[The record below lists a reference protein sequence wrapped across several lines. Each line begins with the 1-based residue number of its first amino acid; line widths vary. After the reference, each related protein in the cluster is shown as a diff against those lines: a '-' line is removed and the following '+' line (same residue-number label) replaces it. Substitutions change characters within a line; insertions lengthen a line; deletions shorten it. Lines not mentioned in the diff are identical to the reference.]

1 MSRRNLLLR
10 FSLVSLLLLMAPA
23 LFAQQTGSV
32 TGTVTTDGQPL
43 PGVTVEARSSVL
55 PQPRITVTAANGDY
69 RWPQL
74 PPGRYSIVFSL
85 AGMQT
90 VTRGVNVNL
99 NQDSVV
105 TVALGVETL
114 AETITVTADS
124 PLIDQTSTEIK
135 SSVS

>member
-1 MSRRNLLLR
+1 MSRR
-10 FSLVSLLLLMAPA
+10 SLARHFFLISLLLLIAPA
-23 LFAQQTGSV
+23 LLAQQNGSV

-43 PGVTVEARSSVL
+43 PGDTVEARSAVL
-55 PQPRITVTAANGDY
+55 PQPRITVTSANGDY
-69 RWPQL
+69 RLPQL

-85 AGMQT
+85 SGMQT

-105 TVALGVETL
+105 NVALGVETL

-124 PLIDQTSTEIK
+124 PLIDQTSTEI
-135 SSVS
+135 